1 MRQTGAMTANTVVT
15 VHDTAAL
22 LALIALGGVILMVAA
37 RIIPTVVSVRFLAA
51 LYRVQ
56 LPLAALVATTAMAGS
71 LWFSESGNHWTP
83 CRFCWFQRIFMYS
96 SAIILIVAAI
106 RRDRQS
112 KWYVV
117 PLAIIGMAVSIWHY
131 IFLEHFLVTESN
143 VCSLTIPCSIPYYVS
158 FGDLQKGADGVI
170 RTGFPMTLAAMALCG
185 FAAILALLLIPEPIE
200 PLDADRDQDLDQHE
214 ENQKDGESQAG

>member
-1 MRQTGAMTANTVVT
+1 MSVVT
-15 VHDTAAL
+15 VHDTAAV
-22 LALIALGGVILMVAA
+22 LALIALGGAILMVAA
-37 RIIPTVVSVRFLAA
+37 RIIPTVASVRFLAA
-51 LYRVQ
+51 LHRVQ

-71 LWFSESGNHWTP
+71 LWFSESGNHWQP

-96 SAIILIVAAI
+96 SAIILIIAAI

-117 PLAIIGMAVSIWHY
+117 PLAIIGMAVSIWHH

-143 VCSLTIPCSIPYYVS
+143 VCSLTIPCSIPYYIS
-158 FGDLQKGADGVI
+158 FGDLQLGADGVI

-185 FAAILALLLIPEPIE
+185 FAAILALLLTPEPIE
-200 PLDADRDQDLDQHE
+200 ALDQGLDQQE
-214 ENQKDGESQAG
+214 ENETDGEPQAG